1 MNRKPRRWEAIGEED
16 PGAGLLNLLD
26 VWVAFSVAL
35 LLALFSY
42 LHSVPEPA
50 SAEASHP
57 DQIPVAAL
65 QHAMKMP
72 HYRPTRD
79 SSTGEGT
86 RLGVAYQ
93 LSSGEVVYVPE
104 GKTGSPSKEGAGMR

>member
-1 MNRKPRRWEAIGEED
+1 MKRKPRRWDIIGEED

-35 LLALFSY
+35 LLALFGY
-42 LHSVPEPA
+42 LHNVQACAKTDAQPM
-50 SAEASHP
+50 
-57 DQIPVAAL
+57 DRIPVLDL
-65 QHAMKMP
+65 QNAMKMT

-104 GKTGSPSKEGAGMR
+104 GKTR